1 MVFLDFI
8 GFRSVEYLLSVYES
22 FVVDIGGSNYEK
34 ISKDI
39 KIFETRVFG
48 E

>member
-8 GFRSVEYLLSVYES
+8 LSRSVEYLLSVYES
-22 FVVDIGGSNYEK
+22 FVAGIGGSNYEK
-34 ISKDI
+34 ISRDI